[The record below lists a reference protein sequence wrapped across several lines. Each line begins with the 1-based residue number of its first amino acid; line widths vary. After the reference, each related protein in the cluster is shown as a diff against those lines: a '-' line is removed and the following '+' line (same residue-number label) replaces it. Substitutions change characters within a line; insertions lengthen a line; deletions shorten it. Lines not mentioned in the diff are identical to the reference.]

1 MLSSTFGIRD
11 KKLRQPALVRE
22 NWWLTFEKKDYQAG
36 KTSYTAPSTEGEG
49 LRNFGN
55 VWLLGFPAALS

>member
-22 NWWLTFEKKDYQAG
+22 NWWLTFEKKDYQTG
-36 KTSYTAPSTEGEG
+36 KALTLLPV
-49 LRNFGN
+49 LREKVCVTLEMFGF
-55 VWLLGFPAALS
+55 WDPQLP

>member
-36 KTSYTAPSTEGEG
+36 KTLTLLPV
-49 LRNFGN
+49 LREKVCVTLEMFGF
-55 VWLLGFPAALS
+55 WDSQLP